1 MESVLCFLDEEG
13 LSKGTLFDNY
23 VGNTNRTRRRGMNS
37 ETEYSALRNEI
48 LNCITMQNNYIVAM
62 YTISISILVF
72 AFSQN
77 DELIFLFPYLII
89 IPFQSIINIKRNAM
103 IKLGVYIQVF
113 LENENDWEN
122 VNILF
127 EAENRKIDDK
137 RIHNKLKRFVR
148 RTGAVQIG
156 FFCSLSAGIV
166 HYMNLGI
173 EFKEI
178 LSVSL
183 RNSLV
188 FIFALLLFGVVF
200 LLNKTVWETK
210 NVRESYL
217 SIMSNIK
224 EKLN

>member
-1 MESVLCFLDEEG
+1 
-13 LSKGTLFDNY
+13 
-23 VGNTNRTRRRGMNS
+23 MNS
-37 ETEYSALRNEI
+37 EIQYSALRNEI

-113 LENENDWEN
+113 LEDENDWEN

-127 EAENRKIDDK
+127 EAENREINDK
-137 RIHNKLKRFVR
+137 RIHNKLKRVVR

-156 FFCSLSAGIV
+156 FFCSLSACIV
-166 HYMNLGI
+166 HYMNLNI
-173 EFKEI
+173 EIKEI

-183 RNSLV
+183 WDSMV
-188 FIFALLLFGVVF
+188 FIFALLLIGVV
-200 LLNKTVWETK
+200 LVINKTVWETK